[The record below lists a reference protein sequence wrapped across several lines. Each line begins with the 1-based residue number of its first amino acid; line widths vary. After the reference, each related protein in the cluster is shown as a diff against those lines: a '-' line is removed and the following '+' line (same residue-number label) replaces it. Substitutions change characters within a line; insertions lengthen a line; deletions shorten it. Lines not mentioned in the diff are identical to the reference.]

1 MEKCKEV
8 NNMSKNDKKYEKLE
22 KTVTDLIAKVK
33 NLEMEVTEIREIAI
47 DGVERAKLNQVSARN
62 RDL

>member
-1 MEKCKEV
+1 
-8 NNMSKNDKKYEKLE
+8 MSKNDKKYEKLE